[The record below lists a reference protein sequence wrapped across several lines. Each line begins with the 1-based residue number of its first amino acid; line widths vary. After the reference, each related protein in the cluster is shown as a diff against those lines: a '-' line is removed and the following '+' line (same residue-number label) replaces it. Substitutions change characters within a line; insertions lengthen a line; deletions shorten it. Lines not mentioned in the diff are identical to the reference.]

1 MVSFRELTE
10 SMDAALL
17 ASLNDGAA
25 DYLDATETLVAS
37 GIAVMIDRDVQHAG
51 PDGMFVTVPVSVT
64 WRKALLAAVERGGYF
79 VAGAERYIVED
90 ILADDGHLITVSCL
104 EAP

>member
-1 MVSFRELTE
+1 MFDALVDD
-10 SMDAALL
+10 MDAALL

-37 GIAVMIDRDVQHAG
+37 GIAVMVDRDVQHAG
-51 PDGMFVTVPVSVT
+51 PDGLFVTVPVSVT
-64 WRKALLAAVERGGYF
+64 WRKAQLAAVERGGRF
-79 VAGAERYIVED
+79 VVGADTFIVED